1 MSPGAAPS
9 APAPVASAVVP
20 PPRPTSRRDRA
31 RPASLVIGVFD
42 SGVGGLSVLREI
54 RRLLPSADLVYLAD
68 QARAPYGERSLE
80 EVRSF
85 AEGIA
90 GHLIARRAS
99 PVVVACNTAS
109 AAALHHLRA
118 RWPASPFVGMEPAV
132 KPAATLTS
140 TGTIGVLATRATFQG
155 ELFADL
161 VARYGEDVR
170 VLTRACP
177 GVAARVEEAVP
188 DDPAAVELLAGFAL
202 PLLEQGADVLVLGC
216 THYSFLK
223 QGLAARVGA
232 GVTVV
237 DPAEAVARQVA
248 RVSARVRTAAGVG
261 RTAYLTTGDPAR
273 LAEQVA
279 VLLGETVQADRVVL

>member
-1 MSPGAAPS
+1 M
-9 APAPVASAVVP
+9 
-20 PPRPTSRRDRA
+20 
-31 RPASLVIGVFD
+31 IGVFD

-54 RRLLPSADLVYLAD
+54 RRLLPAADLVYLAD

-90 GHLIARRAS
+90 DHLISLGAL

-109 AAALHHLRA
+109 AAALRHLRA
-118 RWPASPFVGMEPAV
+118 RRPEWLFVGTEPAV

-140 TGTIGVLATRATFQG
+140 TGIIGVLATQATFQG

-161 VARYGEDVR
+161 VARYGDGVE

-177 GVAARVEEAVP
+177 GVAARVEEAP
-188 DDPAAVELLAGFAL
+188 DDPATVDLIAGFAL
-202 PLLEQGADVLVLGC
+202 ALVEEGADVLVLGC
-216 THYSFLK
+216 THYSFL
-223 QGLAARVGA
+223 QEALAARVGPR
-232 GVTVV
+232 VTIV
-237 DPAEAVARQVA
+237 DPAGAVARQVA
-248 RVSARVRTAAGVG
+248 RVAAETGTAAGAG
-261 RTAYLTTGDPAR
+261 ATTYLTTGDPDR

-279 VLLGETVQADRVVL
+279 LLLGSPVRARRVTL